1 MKATLYLSD
10 GTSFEW
16 QSFGYEASTAGELV
30 LNTGMVW
37 YTETL
42 TDPSYHGQIIIST
55 YPLQWNYWIPEFE
68 NFDSYGIRKT
78 FESDKIHLNGFIVW
92 EYSNSYNHWEADSSL
107 SDFLK
112 SQNVPGIT
120 GIDTRQ
126 LTKKIRDGGSL
137 IGKIVIW
144 DFDEKNVFVDKNKKI
159 FKEYT
164 TKNFVSEVS
173 RKEVEVYGTGKKKIC
188 LLDMWV
194 KNNIVRSLLKFDT
207 TVTVVPHDFPF
218 MNGEIE
224 FDGLFISNGP
234 GDPAQNTIA
243 IWEIKKAIDA
253 DKNIFGIC
261 LWNQLIALACWAQSY
276 KLKYGHRWQNQP
288 CKDLVSGRCVI
299 TSQNHWYAIDES
311 TLPKYIKPWFTN
323 INDGSNEWIMF
334 PNKNIRSVQFH
345 PESFP
350 GPTDSEYLF
359 RDFVEGLSL
368 II

>member
-30 LNTGMVW
+30 FNTGMVW
-37 YTETL
+37 YPETL
-42 TDPSYHGQIIIST
+42 TDPSYHGQILIST

-112 SQNVPGIT
+112 SQKVPGIT

-126 LTKKIRDGGSL
+126 LTKIIRDKWNL
-137 IGKIVIW
+137 LWKIIIW
-144 DFDEKNVFVDKNKKI
+144 DHPWTELFTHNRKKE
-159 FKEYT
+159 FLDYVSRD
-164 TKNFVSEVS
+164 FVSWVS
-173 RKEVEVYGTGKKKIC
+173 RKEVQIYGEGEKKIC
-188 LLDMWV
+188 VLDMWV
-194 KNNIVRSLLKFDT
+194 KNNIIRSLLKYDT
-207 TVTVVPHDFPF
+207 TLIVVPHDFPF

-234 GDPAQNTIA
+234 GDPAQNTHTIE
-243 IWEIKKAIDA
+243 EIKKAIHA
-253 DKNIFGIC
+253 NVPTFGIC
-261 LWNQLIALACWAQSY
+261 LGNQLIALASGAKTY
-276 KLKYGHRWQNQP
+276 KLKFGHRGQNQP
-288 CKDLVSGRCVI
+288 CKDLTNGKCVI
-299 TSQNHWYAIDES
+299 TSQNHGYAIDES
-311 TLPKYIKPWFTN
+311 TLPKNIKPWFKN
-323 INDGSNEWIMF
+323 INDESNEWILF
-334 PNKNIRSVQFH
+334 TNKNIRSVQFH

-359 RDFVEGLSL
+359 KEFVEGH
-368 II
+368 